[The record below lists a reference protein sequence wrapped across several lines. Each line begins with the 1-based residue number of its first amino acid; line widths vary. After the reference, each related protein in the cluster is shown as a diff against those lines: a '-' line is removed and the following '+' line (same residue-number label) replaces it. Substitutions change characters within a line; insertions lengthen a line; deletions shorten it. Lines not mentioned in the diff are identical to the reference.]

1 MKIRLHVQDGT
12 RAYDAEHAGPSVT
25 LGRNP
30 EGTLVLEQDAVESVV
45 SWDHARINLSPR
57 EATLTDLKSTNG
69 TYRNGAPV
77 SGTVPLWPNDTIRF
91 GQTGPVLTI
100 RTIDLTPATAPATG
114 GTKPRVAAVAT
125 PVKPV
130 SAPVVA
136 AAPAVK
142 RKPGAPVVSETR
154 GIALQ
159 AVKDLMETQEELR
172 DQQEVHARQ
181 RRALVTVTLVAL
193 FLFVLLGGGLL
204 WHSGRLDRL
213 FTRTGKIE
221 EDVAGLGDQMRQQA
235 QESAVHFNKIEQEQ
249 VAQKAAQ
256 DELMK
261 KVDAAA
267 QQVIAAEAAVRGGM
281 ENLKKEL
288 GASVDDL
295 NRRLAG
301 KPADQPADAPAPPVP
316 PPPGAPVPPR
326 AAAAK
331 KGPRIEPGMKMDV
344 ILKDRSNFYTGV
356 LLGIT
361 GTEVKLQTLEWAG
374 AKPTVVDLK
383 KVGAFQTRDGVYA
396 LNEETGNFEPA
407 LTYYKLNKSSKEFER
422 LDSTSR
428 EPSMA
433 EDAKVLGPTQAV
445 AAVWARGPS
454 GEWCVGLPLP
464 ASKSPDSMPAYH
476 LKEVITAKGLYTY
489 DDKAGDYSFKSHGE
503 LAADAQAKRDEYWKQ
518 VDEKQWQRR
527 KESYQLVTNR
537 LRALAPYYW
546 RRWWWW

>member
-1 MKIRLHVQDGT
+1 MKIRLHVQDGSK
-12 RAYDAEHAGPSVT
+12 AYDAEHAGPSVT
-25 LGRNP
+25 VGRNP
-30 EGTLVLEQDAVESVV
+30 AGDLVLEQEAPESVV
-45 SWDHARINLSPR
+45 SWDHARIDLSPR

-91 GQTGPVLTI
+91 GQTGPVLSV
-100 RTIDLTPATAPATG
+100 RVIDLTPTTAPATG
-114 GTKPRVAAVAT
+114 ANRPRVAA
-125 PVKPV
+125 
-130 SAPVVA
+130 A
-136 AAPAVK
+136 AAPPVAVAAPAAK
-142 RKPGAPVVSETR
+142 RKLATAPVVSETR
-154 GIALQ
+154 GIALK
-159 AVKDLMETQEELR
+159 AVKELMATQEELR
-172 DQQEVHARQ
+172 DQQDAHARQ

-193 FLFVLLGGGLL
+193 ILFLMLGGGLL
-204 WHSGRLDRL
+204 WHSGKLDRL

-235 QESAVHFNKIEQEQ
+235 QDTAVHFGKIEEEQ

-301 KPADQPADAPAPPVP
+301 KPAEKPADDPAA
-316 PPPGAPVPPR
+316 APVPR

-331 KGPRIEPGMKMDV
+331 KGPRVEPGMKMDI

-356 LLGIT
+356 LLGIS
-361 GTEVKLQTLEWAG
+361 GTEVRLQTLEWPG
-374 AKPTVVDLK
+374 AKPTVLDLK

-396 LNEETGNFEPA
+396 LNESTGNFEPA
-407 LTYYKLNKSSKEFER
+407 LTYYKLNKSSREFER

-428 EPSMA
+428 EPSMP

-445 AAVWARGPS
+445 AAVWARGPG

-464 ASKSPDSMPAYH
+464 VSQSPDSVPAYH
-476 LKEVITAKGLYTY
+476 LKEVVTAKGVYTY
-489 DDKAGDYSFKSHGE
+489 DDKAGDYSFKAHSQ
-503 LAADAQAKRDEYWKQ
+503 LAAEAKEKRDEYWRQ